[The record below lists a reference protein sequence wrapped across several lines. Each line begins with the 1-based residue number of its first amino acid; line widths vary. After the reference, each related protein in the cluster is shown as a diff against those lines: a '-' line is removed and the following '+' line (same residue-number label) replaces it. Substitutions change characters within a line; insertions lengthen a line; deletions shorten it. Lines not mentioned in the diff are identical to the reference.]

1 MRTIVFLFILSIC
14 AGCSKNQSAQN
25 TPKQQYFCPMH
36 PQVQSG
42 KPGVCPICQMDLVLP
57 GHDHEMVDDSNA
69 ASLLTLD
76 TRRQVLADVRTVL
89 VAKENVA
96 HSLVATGTLTTPE
109 SAQKT
114 IVARV
119 AGRIER
125 LFVRQTGERVREGQ
139 ALYEVYS
146 PALVQAQSDF
156 LLSLKSIAQAVAQE
170 TRQDLPTAQNSAS
183 SENMRNFTAKARERL
198 LLLGMSNAQI
208 DALVK
213 SGEAMTRVTVYSPF
227 SGVVVQ
233 KNIVEGASVQEGA
246 TLFDVADFSTVWN
259 LADVYEQDIQA
270 IRLGQRVTMRLAAY
284 PNELF
289 AGVVRF
295 IYPTLN
301 TETRTVKVR
310 IESAN
315 PHGKLRPG
323 MFTETEFAA
332 QSTQQSLTIPEES
345 AIQSG
350 RQTIVWVKESEEG
363 GKGVFRAQAV
373 VLGRR
378 NGGKYEVLSGLRE
391 GEAVAA
397 SGGFLLDS
405 ERQLRGGAVA
415 EAFSPEKTPTMA
427 QSTTKTHN
435 HQFTAVQ
442 LPSNLASQFNSLI
455 DAYSALTEALVQDNT
470 GSASQSASTLV
481 QAAEIINTESLGA
494 SANMAWQDV
503 RGHLMQEAKALQ
515 SASTLNGQRV
525 IFERLSNAL
534 FLTLST
540 FKGAKKLHRAYCP
553 MAFDDKGA
561 YWLTPTTTIRNPY
574 FGAKMLQ
581 CGEIRE

>member
-1 MRTIVFLFILSIC
+1 
-14 AGCSKNQSAQN
+14 
-25 TPKQQYFCPMH
+25 MH
-36 PQVQSG
+36 PQVQSD

-69 ASLLTLD
+69 SSLLTLD

-96 HSLVATGTLTTPE
+96 HSLIATGALTTPE

-119 AGRIER
+119 GGRIER

-156 LLSLKSIAQAVAQE
+156 LLSLRSIAQAVVQE
-170 TRQDLPTAQNSAS
+170 TNPQGLPTSHSSVS

-208 DALVK
+208 DAVAK

-227 SGVVVQ
+227 SGTVVQ
-233 KNIVEGASVQEGA
+233 KNIVEGASVQEGT

-259 LADVYEQDIQA
+259 LADVYEQDVQA
-270 IRLGQRVTMRLAAY
+270 VRLEQRVTMRLAAY
-284 PNELF
+284 PNEVF
-289 AGVVRF
+289 VGKVRF

-301 TETRTVKVR
+301 AETRTVKVR

-332 QSTQQSLTIPEES
+332 QAPQQSLTIPEES
-345 AIQSG
+345 VIQSG
-350 RQTIVWVKESEEG
+350 KQAVVWVKEG
-363 GKGVFRAQAV
+363 ADNGKGIFRAQAV
-373 VLGRR
+373 VLGRH

-415 EAFSPEKTPTMA
+415 EAFSTEKTPPTA
-427 QSTTKTHN
+427 QSTTKNHN

-442 LPSNLASQFNSLI
+442 LPSNLALQFNSLI

-470 GSASQSASTLV
+470 GNASQSASTLV
-481 QAAEIINTESLGA
+481 QAAERINTEALGA
-494 SANMAWQDV
+494 SANTAWQDV

-515 SASTLNGQRV
+515 GASTLDGQRV